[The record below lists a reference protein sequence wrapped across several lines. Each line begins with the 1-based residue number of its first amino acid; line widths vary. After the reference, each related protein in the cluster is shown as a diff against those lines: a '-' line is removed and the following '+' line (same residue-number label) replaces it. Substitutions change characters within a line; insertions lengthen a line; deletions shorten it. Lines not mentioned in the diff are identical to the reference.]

1 MSQAGQADMDGMTT
15 IDDVDLFG
23 ETFSGFRD
31 VGTSRRHPGWLT
43 AIVLVA
49 AVALVGAGLW
59 WLRAVQAAPT
69 TAEPVDATTLL
80 DVFAA
85 PQRPADVLPAGDL
98 DGLGLDAS
106 TVRYLVDTPAGSQYA
121 AVNTSGDLCVVTVVA
136 GELPGLGC
144 AHAVQG
150 MTFTGADLKLVTDGG
165 PAPAASEGWREAGP
179 QLFVKD

>member
-1 MSQAGQADMDGMTT
+1 MTT

-31 VGTSRRHPGWLT
+31 VSTSRRHPAWLT
-43 AIVLVA
+43 ALVLLVG
-49 AVALVGAGLW
+49 VALVGAGLV
-59 WLRAVQAAPT
+59 WLRGVQAGPS
-69 TAEPVDATTLL
+69 TAEPVDAVTLL

-85 PQRPADVLPAGDL
+85 PQRPADVLPDADL
-98 DGLGLDAS
+98 QGLGLDTS
-106 TVRYLVDTPAGSQYA
+106 TTRYLVDTPTGAQYA

-144 AHAVQG
+144 AHAVRG
-150 MTFTGADLKLVTDGG
+150 MTFTGTDLKLVTDGG

-179 QLFVKD
+179 QLFVKN